1 MAHIFNAY
9 LAFILCLTTR
19 VVCFN
24 FVLQLTVRPFWKVFF
39 PFIQLFH
46 YFFHIPALLRNWMEQ
61 ITHLYSSVI
70 DKQSSVNYVLVGAFF
85 QILSQCDPNP
95 MVKILSS
102 HTARAIAFSS
112 ELYKPQSLPFHVAS
126 YVWCFTLLY
135 IMIICRVGPTIC

>member
-1 MAHIFNAY
+1 
-9 LAFILCLTTR
+9 
-19 VVCFN
+19 
-24 FVLQLTVRPFWKVFF
+24 
-39 PFIQLFH
+39 
-46 YFFHIPALLRNWMEQ
+46 MEQ
-61 ITHLYSSVI
+61 ITRPYSSVI

-135 IMIICRVGPTIC
+135 IMIICRVGHTIC